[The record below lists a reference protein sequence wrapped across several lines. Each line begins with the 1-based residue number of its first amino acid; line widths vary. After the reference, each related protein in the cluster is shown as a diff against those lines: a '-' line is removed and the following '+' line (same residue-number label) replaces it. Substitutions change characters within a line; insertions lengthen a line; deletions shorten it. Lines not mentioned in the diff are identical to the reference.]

1 MSDSNQEIK
10 RGDFAKRK
18 GEIILREHE
27 YDGIQEFDQKLP
39 NWWLFTFY
47 GAIIWFFVYWILY
60 YQGRIYQTDEER
72 TSSAI
77 AAVYDAKEKESQQTL
92 AALDDAT
99 LIGKWAKDP
108 AIIASGE
115 TIYNTNCTAC
125 HGADLSATLDAGG
138 QKFPLPGRSLID
150 GIWEYGGKPND
161 IIKLVKNGSP
171 AEAKGMN
178 GALMQSWSATL
189 TTKQIAEV
197 TAFIISKNPKEYN
210 LEP

>member
-47 GAIIWFFVYWILY
+47 GAIIWFFVYWFLY
-60 YQGRIYQTDEER
+60 YQGRVYQTDEQR
-72 TSSAI
+72 TSAAI
-77 AAVYDAKEKESQQTL
+77 AAVYDAKEKESAQTL
-92 AALDDAT
+92 ASLDDAT
-99 LIGKWAKDP
+99 LIGTWAKDP
-108 AIIASGE
+108 AIVANGE
-115 TIYNTNCTAC
+115 TIYKTNCTAC

-138 QKFPLPGRSLID
+138 TKYPLPGRSLID
-150 GIWEYGGKPND
+150 GVWEYGGKPND
-161 IIKLVKNGSP
+161 IIKLVQNGSP
-171 AEAKGMN
+171 TESKGMN

-197 TAFIISKNPKEYN
+197 TAFIISKNPKEYG
-210 LEP
+210 LAP

>member
-1 MSDSNQEIK
+1 VH
-10 RGDFAKRK
+10 FAARPP
-18 GEIILREHE
+18 I
-27 YDGIQEFDQKLP
+27 DG
-39 NWWLFTFY
+39 Y
-47 GAIIWFFVYWILY
+47 GAGGFRIGGFIHPGGLLALPARVAAWSPADPMTPACFADALAAAGDIDILLV
-60 YQGRIYQTDEER
+60 GMGAD
-72 TSSAI
+72 I
-77 AAVYDAKEKESQQTL
+77 APLPAQTL

>member
-1 MSDSNQEIK
+1 MSDNNQEIK

-27 YDGIQEFDQKLP
+27 FDGIQEFDQKLP
-39 NWWLFTFY
+39 NWWLWSFY
-47 GAIIWFFVYWILY
+47 AAILGLFVYWILY
-60 YQGRIYQTDEER
+60 YQLRIYQTDEQQ

-99 LIGKWAKDP
+99 LINTWANDP

-125 HGADLSATLDAGG
+125 HGADLAAVMDVGG
-138 QKFPLPGRSLID
+138 TKYPLPGRSLVD

-161 IIKLVKNGSP
+161 IIMLVKNGSP
-171 AEAKGMN
+171 AGAKGMN

-197 TAFIISKNPKEYN
+197 TAYIIAKNLKEYN
-210 LEP
+210 LAP